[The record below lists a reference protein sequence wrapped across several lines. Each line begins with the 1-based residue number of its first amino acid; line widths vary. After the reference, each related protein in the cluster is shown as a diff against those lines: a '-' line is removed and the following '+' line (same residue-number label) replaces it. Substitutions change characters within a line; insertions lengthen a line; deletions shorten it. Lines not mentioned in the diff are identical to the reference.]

1 MVREGPAQ
9 TPLPPEEPYPARKA
23 RGGEIVLKKKSQR
36 ALFIIGLALGVL
48 IAVLVA
54 LTLI

>member
-1 MVREGPAQ
+1 MIKEDPAQ
-9 TPLPPEEPYPARKA
+9 SPPPQPPYPAEKA

-36 ALFIIGLALGVL
+36 ALFILGLALGML

-54 LTLI
+54 LTAI